1 MNQAGAASCPFWG
14 ISDVGSKSREPAEP
28 HMKHADKLLHE
39 NAAFSCGSASKLPSP
54 ILTPAWES
62 GRDKADCKI

>member
-1 MNQAGAASCPFWG
+1 MNQAWAASCPFWG
-14 ISDVGSKSREPAEP
+14 ILDVGSKNREPAEP

-39 NAAFSCGSASKLPSP
+39 NAVFSCGSASELPSP

-62 GRDKADCKI
+62 GWEEAGCQI